1 MNLFH
6 AELFNFL
13 QQSAKKHLI
22 SEGIDAASDN
32 EFLQLEKVLKPT
44 SADVQVPLSEI
55 LESYEN
61 ILVDK
66 RSFPV
71 EGKLIGSF
79 SEREF
84 KKLDLAYPKMCR
96 GLPRIYRKGR
106 PSESHIKKSFS
117 HLPTLRRAFIEKALY
132 SLYDQILIDSSVK
145 ITLFTWVIR
154 DGLGDYMAA
163 LEAADILRKRFPRLK
178 VAIVALVSIDAKVAE
193 DVPVHLIRYDKKCPL
208 SLIPPEALQEMLSSD
223 LILQMHTF
231 YPETAELIHLF
242 QNMKGRSPCPKM
254 EILGEYGFIESSWFH
269 PRTEN
274 RSMGLHFLEKGVMI
288 REKKKKT
295 LFDLKDEKL
304 KMLLFEG
311 NAEGYL
317 ATHRLYLAYLATKM
331 GGAVYLHAL
340 LKSKEND
347 PLPIDI
353 CTPDIKWFVEFVDGQ

>member
-163 LEAADILRKRFPRLK
+163 LEAADILRKRFLMAALEAADILRKCFPRLK

-223 LILQMHTF
+223 LIF
-231 YPETAELIHLF
+231 
-242 QNMKGRSPCPKM
+242 
-254 EILGEYGFIESSWFH
+254 
-269 PRTEN
+269 
-274 RSMGLHFLEKGVMI
+274 
-288 REKKKKT
+288 
-295 LFDLKDEKL
+295 
-304 KMLLFEG
+304 
-311 NAEGYL
+311 
-317 ATHRLYLAYLATKM
+317 
-331 GGAVYLHAL
+331 
-340 LKSKEND
+340 
-347 PLPIDI
+347 
-353 CTPDIKWFVEFVDGQ
+353 